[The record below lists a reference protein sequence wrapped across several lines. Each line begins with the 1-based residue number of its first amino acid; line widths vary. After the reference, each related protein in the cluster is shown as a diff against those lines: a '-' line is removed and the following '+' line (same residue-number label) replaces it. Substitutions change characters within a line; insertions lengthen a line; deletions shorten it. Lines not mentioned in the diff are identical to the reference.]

1 MKKKLLISDIA
12 RQLNVSITT
21 VSFILNGKAK
31 EKRISDSL
39 AEKVLKLVEDLD
51 YKPNQLARSL
61 RTGKTKTIGLMV
73 EDISNP
79 FFANIARLIEEK
91 AYREGYKII
100 YCSTEDDP
108 EKTLDL
114 INMFRDKHVDG
125 YIITPPKGVKAAI
138 QELINDGFP
147 VVLVD
152 RYITGLHTNF
162 VVVDNMTGA
171 YNATDHLIEQ
181 GYRRIALVTT
191 DSEQNQMLQRQ
202 EGYRRALENRHLEP
216 TVLAIP
222 YRESAEQM
230 IRQIAAFLSEQKQVD
245 AVLFATNYMAVRGLE
260 AISRLDLAV
269 PSDIGVV
276 AYDDH
281 DVFRFYKPSITA
293 VAQPTEAIAN
303 QVISVMLRLLNDNS
317 KTMQAETCTLP
328 TSLLVRNSTPRRQQ
342 KTTAPDLESV

>member
-21 VSFILNGKAK
+21 ISFILNGKAK

-39 AEKVLKLVEDLD
+39 TEKVLKLVEEVN

-91 AYREGYKII
+91 AYKEGYKII

-108 EKTLDL
+108 DKTRDL
-114 INMFRDKHVDG
+114 ISMFRDKHVDG
-125 YIITPPKGVKAAI
+125 YIITPPHGMKTDIK
-138 QELINDGFP
+138 ELISDGFP

-152 RYITGLHTNF
+152 RYITGLEANY
-162 VVVDNMTGA
+162 VVVDNLAGA
-171 YNATDHLIEQ
+171 FNATAHLVEQ
-181 GYRRIALVTT
+181 GYKKIAMVTT
-191 DSEQNQMLQRQ
+191 DSRQNQMLQRL
-202 EGYRRALENRHLEP
+202 EGYQKALQRHQLAP
-216 TVLAIP
+216 TVLEIP
-222 YRESAEQM
+222 YRLDAEQM
-230 IRQIAAFLSEQKQVD
+230 ISEIMAFLSDGKEVD
-245 AVLFATNYMAVRGLE
+245 AVLFATNYIAIRGLE
-260 AISRLDLAV
+260 AISRLELSV

-276 AYDDH
+276 TYDDH

-293 VAQPTEAIAN
+293 VAQPTEAIAD
-303 QVISVMLRLLNDNS
+303 QVINVMLHQLDGGS
-317 KTMQAETCTLP
+317 KTAKTEKLVLP
-328 TSLLVRNSTPRRQQ
+328 TRLIIRNSTPRRG
-342 KTTAPDLESV
+342 L

>member
-12 RQLNVSITT
+12 KQLNVSITT

-39 AEKVLKLVEDLD
+39 AERVLKLVEEVN

-100 YCSTEDDP
+100 YCSTEDDAD
-108 EKTLDL
+108 KTREL
-114 INMFRDKHVDG
+114 ISMFRDKHVDG
-125 YIITPPKGVKAAI
+125 YIITPPQGVNEEIKK
-138 QELINDGFP
+138 LLSDGFP

-152 RYITGLHTNF
+152 RQISNLDVNF
-162 VVVDNMTGA
+162 VGVDNMAGVYSVTE
-171 YNATDHLIEQ
+171 HLIGQ
-181 GYRRIALVTT
+181 GYKKIAFVTT
-191 DSEQNQMLQRQ
+191 DSKQSQMLQRLQ
-202 EGYRRALENRHLEP
+202 GYQKALEIKRLQP

-222 YRESAEQM
+222 YHQDAEQM
-230 IRQIAAFLSEQKQVD
+230 IQQMLAFLADGKDLD

-260 AISRLDLAV
+260 AISRLELVESSSLGIA
-269 PSDIGVV
+269 
-276 AYDDH
+276 AFDDH
-281 DVFRFYKPSITA
+281 DIFRLYKPSITA

-303 QVISVMLRLLNDNS
+303 QVINVMLHLLDAKNNAVLTD
-317 KTMQAETCTLP
+317 TFILP
-328 TSLLVRNSTPRRQQ
+328 TDLIIRSSTP
-342 KTTAPDLESV
+342 KK